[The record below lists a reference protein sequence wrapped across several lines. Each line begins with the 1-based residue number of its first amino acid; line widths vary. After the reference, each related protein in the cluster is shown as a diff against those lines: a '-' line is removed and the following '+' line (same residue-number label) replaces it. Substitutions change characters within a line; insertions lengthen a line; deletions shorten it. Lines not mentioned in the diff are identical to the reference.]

1 MYEELYHFIYIVLEA
16 SAKIFKRKNVN
27 YRGLFIHIIESQLKR
42 NKIQCGRGDCILA
55 PFAIYGPPCQSARLG
70 TVI

>member
-1 MYEELYHFIYIVLEA
+1 MAAQLIYLRQILRDGFFTFFPLDFIYIVLEA

-42 NKIQCGRGDCILA
+42 NKIQ
-55 PFAIYGPPCQSARLG
+55 F
-70 TVI
+70 

>member
-1 MYEELYHFIYIVLEA
+1 MVYIMYEEMYHFIYIVLEA

-42 NKIQCGRGDCILA
+42 NKIQ
-55 PFAIYGPPCQSARLG
+55 F
-70 TVI
+70 